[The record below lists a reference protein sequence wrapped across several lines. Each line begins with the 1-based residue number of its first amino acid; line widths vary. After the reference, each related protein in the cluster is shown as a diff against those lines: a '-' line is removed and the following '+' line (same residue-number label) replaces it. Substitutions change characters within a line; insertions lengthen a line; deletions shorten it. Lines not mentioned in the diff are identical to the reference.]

1 MAMHPNHHPLIVRR
15 RSPLFRFFSIAY
27 LTQAIR
33 RRPTRSRRT
42 VGCIRTQHHRS
53 GIHFI
58 QGTVIL
64 SFFMRARIPT
74 ITYIKPNASLLRRVG
89 IRERSLVSL
98 RRCALSF
105 RFFSAQ
111 CFTTHDVM
119 FVFLVHINCV
129 MFIQLLVS

>member
-1 MAMHPNHHPLIVRR
+1 
-15 RSPLFRFFSIAY
+15 
-27 LTQAIR
+27 
-33 RRPTRSRRT
+33 
-42 VGCIRTQHHRS
+42 
-53 GIHFI
+53 
-58 QGTVIL
+58 
-64 SFFMRARIPT
+64 MRARIPT